1 MEEKKDIY
9 FRRLNIVR
17 IVSCTLV
24 LFYHLNILKGGFLAV
39 CTFFALSGYL
49 TCISALKNKNF
60 SIKLYYK
67 NRIKKLYIPL
77 IIVVSITVLLAIINS
92 NINWINLKQETFSVI
107 FGYNNIWQLNANMDY
122 FTRNINSPF
131 IHLWYISILLQFDLV
146 FPLIFTLL
154 KKVENKVKNNIST
167 IIVAFF
173 TIFTSILFYYMSNTQ
188 NFMMA
193 YYNSFARSF
202 SILFGILLALVHY
215 KYNIKFSRIFKE
227 YNIVIFIIY
236 IITLIGFCIFLPN
249 NIEHYAIFMILTT

>member
-1 MEEKKDIY
+1 MKNGTKNIKNLFLSKIIIELINGFEESDEQKKIIKEIQDANRQIIEKNIAN
-9 FRRLNIVR
+9 LNE
-17 IVSCTLV
+17 
-24 LFYHLNILKGGFLAV
+24 ILTNV
-39 CTFFALSGYL
+39 
-49 TCISALKNKNF
+49 NK
-60 SIKLYYK
+60 
-67 NRIKKLYIPL
+67 
-77 IIVVSITVLLAIINS
+77 
-92 NINWINLKQETFSVI
+92 
-107 FGYNNIWQLNANMDY
+107 DY

-154 KKVENKVKNNIST
+154 KRVENKVKNNIST

-188 NFMMA
+188 DFMMA

-227 YNIVIFIIY
+227 YNIVIFI
-236 IITLIGFCIFLPN
+236 
-249 NIEHYAIFMILTT
+249 AA